1 MVDLEGG
8 EFMHGNILDANSTN
22 KLINQSVKDAIDNGI
37 AEGNYVTK
45 DLLEKEVDRATK
57 KEDSLSTLI
66 ENETNARSSK
76 DTELENS
83 IAEEKI
89 RA

>member
-1 MVDLEGG
+1 MR
-8 EFMHGNILDANSTN
+8 GNILDANSTN
-22 KLINQSVKDAIDNGI
+22 KLINQSVKDAVDNGVI
-37 AEGNYVTK
+37 GGNYVTK

-57 KEDSLSTLI
+57 KEDSLNTLI
-66 ENETNARSSK
+66 KNETSARSSK

-83 IAEEKI
+83 IAEEKT